1 MKKQLCSLMA
11 QRGKRKPGCYR
22 KINGSSIMV
31 PEAYDNDWQSV
42 NPLSFGVSLEGV
54 TPLAVS

>member
-1 MKKQLCSLMA
+1 MA